1 MLEDNGDIRLLY
13 QSIEELASV
22 LGQSQFE
29 TKTVQLNICTNGLK
43 I

>member
-22 LGQSQFE
+22 LGQKSIR
-29 TKTVQLNICTNGLK
+29 N
-43 I
+43 